1 MQGNAESAL
10 RQIDEIAVSISSR
23 LVRSE
28 SQKIKKLDLSMSLT
42 KVASDDLNGLNLEEG
57 ATQFKLPDGVNLSA
71 AGNVDVKVT
80 GH

>member
-1 MQGNAESAL
+1 
-10 RQIDEIAVSISSR
+10 
-23 LVRSE
+23 
-28 SQKIKKLDLSMSLT
+28 MSLT

-57 ATQFKLPDGVNLSA
+57 TTQFKLPDGVNLSA